1 MYKYLKF
8 FEELSIDD
16 IPQVGGKNASLGEM
30 YHHLRPQGVY
40 LPNGVATTAD
50 AYRYFLEQ
58 AGLNQ
63 QISDHLQG
71 LDVNNIHDLAA
82 RGSAIRDLIVGAQ
95 LPYDFEEEIKR
106 GYRELCQKCG
116 RDDDMVVAIRSSATA
131 EDLPN
136 ASFAGQQ
143 ATFLNIKGE
152 QEVVK
157 SVKECIASLFTDR
170 AIVYRVTNGFDHMK
184 VALSVGIQ
192 QMVAVRSEC
201 AGVMFTI
208 DTESGFKNA
217 VVVSSIYGLG
227 ENIVQGHVSPDEFI
241 VFKPTMAILKRR
253 LGGKKLKMVPTAG
266 NRTKNLPVAVHDQD
280 RFSITDDQVK
290 TLAHWGMLIEQHYGH
305 PMDIEWALDEDDGQ
319 LYIVQA
325 RAETVQSRR
334 DENIIEEYRL
344 AQEGNVIIKGT
355 SVGNKIGAGKVNK
368 IMSVKDID
376 DFKEGDVLVTEMTD
390 PDWVPIM
397 KIASAI
403 VTDKG
408 GRTCHAAI
416 VSRELGI
423 PCVVGTG
430 NASELIHDGQ
440 EVTVSC
446 GGGGDE
452 GTVYE
457 GILHYEVDRTDVK
470 DLQRPHT
477 KIMMNIGSPDHAFT
491 YSLIPNDG
499 VGLAREEFIIDS
511 HIKIH
516 PLALLHFDQVKDKG
530 VRAQIK
536 ELTKGYDD
544 KAQYFVDKLA
554 EGISIIG
561 AAFYP
566 NDVIIRFSDF
576 KTNEYANLIGG
587 TQFEPVENNP
597 MIGWRGAS
605 RYYSE
610 SYREAFVLECQAIK
624 KVRDDMGITNV
635 KAMVPFCRNLD
646 EAHKVLG
653 IMAENGLKRGENGFQ
668 AYMMVEIPSNVILAE
683 QFAELFDGFSIGSN
697 DLTQLTLGVDRD
709 NHTVAHVYDE
719 NNEAVKALIRQVVH
733 VAKEKGVKIGICG
746 QAPSDYPEFARF
758 LAEIGIDSI
767 SLAPDTVV
775 KTTIDIKK
783 TEEAL
788 GR

>member
-30 YHHLRPQGVY
+30 YHHLKPQGVN

-58 AGLNQ
+58 AGLNNF
-63 QISDHLQG
+63 ISEMLDG
-71 LDVNNIHDLAA
+71 LDVNNIHDLAH
-82 RGSAIRDLIVGAQ
+82 RGNAIREKIVASQ
-95 LPYDFEEEIKR
+95 LPADFEEEIKR
-106 GYRELCQKCG
+106 GYIELNQKCG
-116 RDDDMVVAIRSSATA
+116 HGGDMVVAIRSSATA

-143 ATFLNIKGE
+143 ATFLNISGE
-152 QEVVK
+152 HEVLK
-157 SVKECIASLFTDR
+157 AVKECIASLFTDR
-170 AIVYRVTNGFDHMK
+170 AIVYRVSNGFDHMK

-241 VFKPTMAILKRR
+241 VFKPTMAILKKH
-253 LGGKKLKMVPTAG
+253 LGTKKLKMIPSAG
-266 NRTKNLPVAVHDQD
+266 SRTKNIAVSVHDQE
-280 RFSITDDQVK
+280 RFSINDDQVK

-305 PMDIEWALDEDDGQ
+305 PMDIEWALDEDDKQ

-325 RAETVQSRR
+325 RSETVQSRR
-334 DENIIEEYRL
+334 NVNVIEEYRL
-344 AQEGNVIIKGT
+344 EHQGNVIVEGT
-355 SVGNKIGAGKVNK
+355 SVGNKIGVGKANK
-368 IMSVKDID
+368 IMNVKDID
-376 DFKEGDVLVTEMTD
+376 DFREGDVLVTEMTD

-430 NASELIHDGQ
+430 NASELISDGQ

-457 GILHYEVDRTDVK
+457 GILPFVIDRTDIT

-477 KIMMNIGSPDHAFT
+477 KIMMNIGEPERAFA

-499 VGLAREEFIIDS
+499 VGLAREELIIDS

-516 PLALLHFDQVKDKG
+516 PLALLRFSEIKDKS
-530 VRAQIK
+530 VRAQINN
-536 ELTKGYDD
+536 LTKGYQD
-544 KAQYFVDKLA
+544 KSQYFIDKLS
-554 EGISIIG
+554 EGVSIIA

-576 KTNEYANLIGG
+576 RSNEYANLIGG
-587 TQFEPVENNP
+587 TQFEPEERNP

-605 RYYSE
+605 RYYDE
-610 SYREAFVLECQAIK
+610 KYKQAFELECKAFRH
-624 KVRDDMGITNV
+624 VRDDLGLTNL
-635 KAMVPFCRNLD
+635 KAMVPFCRTLD

-653 IMAENGLKRGENGFQ
+653 IMADHGLRRGENGFQ
-668 AYMMVEIPSNVILAE
+668 AYMMVEIPSNVILAD
-683 QFAELFDGFSIGSN
+683 QFADLFDGFSIGSN

-709 NHTVAHVYDE
+709 NHMVAHDYDE
-719 NNEAVKALIRQVVH
+719 NNEAVKILIREVVK
-733 VAKEKGVKIGICG
+733 VAKSKGVKIGICG

-758 LAEIGIDSI
+758 LAEIGIDSM
-767 SLAPDTVV
+767 SLSPDTII

-783 TEEAL
+783 TEESL